1 MRFVRIIVAA
11 LVLASTAACTA
22 DSSAGDAAEGAGGG
36 PPAVPVTTAAVVQK
50 PMPIE
55 ILVIG
60 SAEPYS
66 SVAIRSQITGQLLKV
81 NFREG
86 DIVQRGQVLFE
97 LDRRP
102 LEAALGQAQAN
113 LTRDMAQAANAEVQA
128 TRFQQ
133 LVDRGIA
140 PREQGDTART
150 SVAALNAT
158 VEADRAAVENAKIQ
172 LQYATITAPISGR
185 TGALMVH
192 QGNLVRANDQTPLVV
207 INEVAPISV
216 AFTIP
221 ESRLADLR
229 RYMARGSLNVTATPQ
244 GSDTPA
250 SGRITFI
257 DNAVDQNTGTIRIK
271 GTFPNSDGRLWPG
284 QFVNVVV
291 TLSTDPTAIV
301 VPSVAVQAG
310 QEGTYVFAVKSDQS
324 VEMRPVTV
332 ARTRGAE
339 SVIASGVRPGET
351 VVTDGHLRLE
361 PGGRITAKQSPAGP
375 AEAGHYEGRG
385 KP

>member
-1 MRFVRIIVAA
+1 MRFVRIILAA
-11 LVLASTAACTA
+11 LLLASIAACTG
-22 DSSAGDAAEGAGGG
+22 DNSAGDAAEGAGGG

-66 SVAIRSQITGQLLKV
+66 SVAIRSQITGQLLRV

-86 DIVQRGQVLFE
+86 DVVQRGQVLFE

-102 LEAALGQAQAN
+102 LEAALEQSEAN
-113 LTRDMAQAANAEVQA
+113 LMRNMAQAANADVQA
-128 TRFQQ
+128 TRLNQ

-140 PREQGDTART
+140 PREQADTAKT

-158 VEADRAAVENAKIQ
+158 VEADRAAVTNAKIQ
-172 LQYATITAPISGR
+172 LQYATITAPLTGR
-185 TGALMVH
+185 TGQLMVH

-216 AFTIP
+216 AFAIP
-221 ESRLADLR
+221 EARLAELR
-229 RYMARGSLNVTATPQ
+229 RYMARGSISVTATPQ
-244 GSDTPA
+244 NSDSSSTGHIA
-250 SGRITFI
+250 FI

-271 GTFPNSDGRLWPG
+271 GTFPNTDGRLWPG

-291 TLSTDPTAIV
+291 TLSTEPTAIV
-301 VPSVAVQAG
+301 VPSAAVQAG
-310 QEGTYVFAVKSDQS
+310 QEGTYVFTVNESQA

-332 ARTRGAE
+332 ARVRGAE

-351 VVTDGHLRLE
+351 VVTDGHLRLV
-361 PGGRITAKQSPAGP
+361 PGSRISVKQPQP
-375 AEAGHYEGRG
+375 
-385 KP
+385 